1 MPKLASTT
9 RDKNHSHFI
18 FLSDSGTT
26 TSGINNKHAH
36 EAVFNVDSESWIVE
50 PAEDGHTH
58 EIIDYEP
65 TIKNPPKKTDQ
76 EKADIALELYKYELE
91 VEGTARKDARESVG
105 FYTGKKQ
112 WDDETRQQ
120 LNDEKRAAVT
130 MNETAA
136 KIDLLAGFQS
146 QNRTD
151 VSFAPIE
158 EGDSRVAKI
167 LDVIYKNIEDQNN
180 FSHEERLVFLDE
192 LVQGRGNFHV
202 YIDFDKDVQ
211 GKIVIE
217 KLDNNE
223 VVYGPHQKFDLSDC
237 EHLTKFKMF
246 SKGHVEQKWPDKHDD
261 INAMFVASPVDEIH
275 GTIIDNPGDQYATGI
290 EIDLVIGGSAA
301 TDILVDTVKKEI
313 KIIENYARE
322 YYTEFAILAPQEGF
336 VEMIARLS
344 EHEAKKWA
352 KVPGIKTIRRNRSF
366 IRRTVVA
373 GTIFIEET
381 FTDDFDIIPVYAKKQ
396 GNYFYGKVE
405 EVKDPQREINKR
417 HSQAIDIVNK
427 VASYNWIIDEM
438 TFRDQKDEDDFIAN
452 SATPGYVIKVDEM
465 SRSKPEKVD
474 GIRVPSEIV
483 AMMELSTNKLR
494 EIMNI
499 PAEASG
505 FTDREFS
512 GVAMREKKHST
523 QVANEFLFANLNTAK
538 RVLAKRVIVKV
549 QEIYDVDRIMRLVNN
564 SQPKSEEDQIENQI
578 NMREAAALL
587 QNADL
592 MKYDVVTTESVNSPT
607 TRTAN
612 FAVLMQLAQQGILT
626 DPSLLI
632 EASDIHNKDKM
643 LGRLEAAAQ
652 ASAQAEQATNQSEVF
667 KSLPDELQTRLV
679 NEGRSPLDQQ
689 PPVQPQPDQGGFPQQ

>member
-1 MPKLASTT
+1 MPELASTT
-9 RDKNHSHFI
+9 REQNHTHLF
-18 FLSDSGTT
+18 FLGDSGQSV
-26 TSGINNKHAH
+26 SGTNNKHSHNAIF
-36 EAVFNVDSESWIVE
+36 EPESQQWIIE

-58 EIIDYEP
+58 DVIPYVP
-65 TIKNPPKKTDQ
+65 VIKNPPKKTDQ
-76 EKADIALELYKYELE
+76 EKADAALELYKYALQTEY
-91 VEGTARKDARESVG
+91 TARKDAKESVG

-112 WDDETRQQ
+112 WDDQTKQD
-120 LNDEKRAAVT
+120 LNAEKRSAIT
-130 MNETAA
+130 INEVAA
-136 KIDLLAGFQS
+136 KVDLLAGFQG

-158 EGDSRVAKI
+158 EGDNRVAHL
-167 LDVIYKNIEDQNN
+167 LDIVYKNIEDQNN
-180 FSHEERLVFLDE
+180 FPHEERLAFLDE
-192 LVQGRGNFHV
+192 IVQGRGNLHV
-202 YIDFDKDVQ
+202 YVDYDKDVQ

-217 KLDNNE
+217 KLDNDE

-246 SKGHVEQKWPDKHDD
+246 SKGHVEQKWPDKHKD
-261 INAMFVASPVDEIH
+261 INVMFTAVPDDEFD
-275 GTIIDNPGDQYATGI
+275 GAIIDNPGDQYATGV
-290 EIDLVIGGSAA
+290 ELDLVIGGSAA
-301 TDILVDTVKKEI
+301 TDILVDTVRKEI

-322 YYTEFAILAPQEGF
+322 YYTEFAITAPEEGF
-336 VEMIARLS
+336 VQMIARLS
-344 EHEAKKWA
+344 ETEAKKWA
-352 KVPGIKTIRRNRSF
+352 KVPGIRTIRRNRSF

-438 TFRDQKDEDDFIAN
+438 TFRDSKEEDDFLAN
-452 SATPGYVIKVDEM
+452 SATPGYVIKVDDM
-465 SRSKPEKVD
+465 NKSIPQKVD
-474 GIRVPSEIV
+474 GIRVPTEIV

-505 FTDREFS
+505 FSDREFS
-512 GVAMREKKHST
+512 GVAMREKKHSV

-538 RVLAKRVIVKV
+538 RILARRVINKV
-549 QEIYDVDRIMRLVNN
+549 QEIYDVDRILRLVNN
-564 SQPKSEEDQIENQI
+564 SQPKSEEDQMENQI
-578 NMREAAALL
+578 NMNEAASLL

-643 LGRLEAAAQ
+643 LGRLSEAAA
-652 ASAQAEQATNQSEVF
+652 ASAEAEKNTSQSESF
-667 KSLPDELQTRLV
+667 KSAPDELQIHLYNT
-679 NEGRSPLDQQ
+679 GQSPLNTEQS
-689 PPVQPQPDQGGFPQQ
+689 VQLPPQPEETQQ